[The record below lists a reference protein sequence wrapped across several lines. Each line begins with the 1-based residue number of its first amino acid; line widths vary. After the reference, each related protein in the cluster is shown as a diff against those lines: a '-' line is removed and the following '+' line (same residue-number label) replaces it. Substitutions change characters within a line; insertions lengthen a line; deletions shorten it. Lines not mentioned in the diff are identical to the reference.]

1 MKLKVAVNQKLRN
14 KEIKN
19 VADGWK
25 NIYVHIDWLMGWVGA
40 GHGWCATH
48 FRDRYRNADNV
59 DGSNMIVI
67 DFDGDTTLELF
78 WSTQTAKE
86 WCAATYTS
94 ASHTEEEH
102 RFRAIFP

>member
-67 DFDGDTTLELF
+67 EFDGDTTLARF
-78 WSTQTAKE
+78 WATRTARE

-94 ASHTEEEH
+94 ASHTEEEN